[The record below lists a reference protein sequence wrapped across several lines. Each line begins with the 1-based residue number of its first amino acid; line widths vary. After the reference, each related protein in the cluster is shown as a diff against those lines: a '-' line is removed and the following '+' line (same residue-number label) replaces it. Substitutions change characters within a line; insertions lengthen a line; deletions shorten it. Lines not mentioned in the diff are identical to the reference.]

1 MTTLRFDRIKRF
13 FFFIPTLILLVLTSC
28 VETMDKNGTYR
39 VSNGVL
45 IDEYVEQ
52 NADLKTCYELIQMSS
67 FSGMLHGYG
76 SYTFFAPT
84 NEAFTNYLT
93 SIGKTDITELSKD
106 QADSIIRYH
115 VIRDSVK
122 TTEFEDG
129 RLPSPTVAGKY
140 LTNKTLSD
148 DAGNVFIRMNRQG
161 NILTPNVSCDNGIL
175 HIVDAILT
183 PPQSDMM
190 QGIANLPDSM
200 FSISKTIALT
210 YSRFSPDSMTV
221 TKMDSLWFTFLA
233 QDNQSFLNLGI
244 GITQSMVNG
253 LLSPDTKTLALDSI
267 KNKLL
272 VRLRKN
278 QPDEKS
284 DNMLLSQFADYH
296 FIPSL
301 KYIGDLLYA
310 SALESTVKNQSLSF
324 KLNGLTLLVN
334 YYEIGST
341 IEPGVALQR
350 NSDYS
355 DLACSN
361 GVIQHI
367 GGHIEIKN
375 RSAYRVYWDMAMQ
388 PEIVSSKDYRKAGAS
403 IGFAPADLSEVEWGG
418 PAINN
423 LYYICSG
430 AMTSTSLD
438 LKNQYVYG
446 DMMRFRFSPN
456 INSWFEWK
464 LPLLVAG
471 KYKVWV
477 CWRREQTTTF
487 RAIFRQE
494 GRDDQVLPYVFN
506 LADYYPGGTVEEN
519 LANGWKIYPAKGG
532 TGGVMNSR
540 VLGTIEVVSTGRHT
554 FRFEDLTGRSGES
567 SWDMIQFIPVDEDQL
582 WPRIDIRGK
591 WCYPDTRDCDIWP
604 YNVKVP
610 ANYQGVG
617 DNVCTY

>member
-1 MTTLRFDRIKRF
+1 MTTLRFNRIKRF
-13 FFFIPTLILLVLTSC
+13 FFYLPALLVVVLYSC

-39 VSNGVL
+39 VSDGLL

-52 NADLKTCYELIQMSS
+52 NADLSTCYNLIQMSS
-67 FSGMLHGYG
+67 FAGMLHGYG

-84 NEAFTNYLT
+84 NEAFSNYLT
-93 SIGKTDITELSKD
+93 SIGKTDISELTKA
-106 QADSIIRYH
+106 QADSILRYH
-115 VIRDSVK
+115 IIRDSIK

-148 DAGNVFIRMNRQG
+148 VNDNVYIRMNRQA
-161 NILTPNVSCDNGIL
+161 NITTSNVSCDNGIL
-175 HIVDAILT
+175 HLIDAIMT
-183 PPQSDMM
+183 PPQNNIIK
-190 QGIANLPDSM
+190 GISNMPDSL
-200 FSISKTIALT
+200 FSISKYIALT
-210 YSRFSPDSMTV
+210 YSRFCPDSMST
-221 TKMDSLWFTFLA
+221 TATDSLWFTFLA
-233 QDNQSFLNLGI
+233 QDNQSYIDLNV
-244 GITQSMVNG
+244 GITQNLVDRTLN
-253 LLSPDTKTLALDSI
+253 PDTKALALDTI
-267 KNKLL
+267 KSKLL

-284 DNMLLSQFADYH
+284 DNMLLSKFTDYH
-296 FIPSL
+296 VIPSL

-310 SALESTVKNQSLSF
+310 SALESSVKNQSISF

-341 IEPGVALQR
+341 IEPGVELNR
-350 NSDYS
+350 SSEFS

-361 GVIQHI
+361 GVIHYI
-367 GGHIEIKN
+367 GGSIEIKN
-375 RSAYRVYWDMAMQ
+375 RSAYRVYWDMATQ
-388 PEIVSSKDYRKAGAS
+388 PEIMASKDFRKGGTT
-403 IGFAPADLSEVEWGG
+403 IYYAPADLSEVEWGG
-418 PAINN
+418 PLINN
-423 LYYICSG
+423 IWYYCSS
-430 AMTSTSLD
+430 AATSTSLD
-438 LKNQYVYG
+438 VKNQYAFA

-487 RAIFRQE
+487 RAIFRQD

-519 LANGWKIYPAKGG
+519 LANGWKIYPAKNG
-532 TGGVMNSR
+532 TGGVMNCR
-540 VLGTIEVVSTGRHT
+540 VLGTIVVESTGRHT
-554 FRFEDLTGRSGES
+554 FRFEDLTGRSGET

-582 WPRIDIRGK
+582 WPRVDIRGK
-591 WCYPDTRDCDIWP
+591 WIYQDTPDCEIWP
-604 YNVKVP
+604 YTLKVSS
-610 ANYQGVG
+610 NYQGNCVW
-617 DNVCTY
+617 

>member
-1 MTTLRFDRIKRF
+1 MTTLRFDRFKRLF
-13 FFFIPTLILLVLTSC
+13 FYLPALLIFVLFSC

-39 VSNGVL
+39 VSDGVL
-45 IDEYVEQ
+45 IDEYVEK

-67 FSGMLHGYG
+67 YSGMLHGYG

-93 SIGKTDITELSKD
+93 SLGKTDITELTKA
-106 QADSIIRYH
+106 QADSILRYH
-115 VIRDSVK
+115 IIRDSIK

-129 RLPSPTVAGKY
+129 RLPSPTVSGKY

-148 DAGNVFIRMNRQG
+148 ESDNVYIRMNRQA
-161 NILTPNVSCDNGIL
+161 NITTANVSCDNGIL
-175 HIVDAILT
+175 HVIDAILT
-183 PPQSDMM
+183 PPQNDILK
-190 QGIANLPDSM
+190 GINSLPDSI
-200 FSISKTIALT
+200 FSISKYLALT
-210 YSRFSPDSMTV
+210 YSRFASDSMSSALR
-221 TKMDSLWFTFLA
+221 DSLWFTFLA
-233 QDNQSFLNLGI
+233 QDNQSYVDLNI
-244 GITQSMVNG
+244 GITKG
-253 LLSPDTKTLALDSI
+253 LVERTLNTDTRNLALDTI
-267 KNKLL
+267 KSKLL
-272 VRLRKN
+272 VRLKKN
-278 QPDEKS
+278 LPDEKS
-284 DNMLLSQFADYH
+284 DNMLLSKFADYH

-310 SALESTVKNQSLSF
+310 SALESSVKNQSLSF

-341 IEPGVALQR
+341 IEPGVVLNR
-350 NSDYS
+350 SSEYS

-361 GVIQHI
+361 GVIHYI

-375 RSAYRVYWDMAMQ
+375 RSAYRVYWDMATQ
-388 PEIVSSKDYRKAGAS
+388 PEIIASKDFRKAGTS
-403 IGFAPADLSEVEWGG
+403 IAFAPADLSEVEWGG

-423 LYYICSG
+423 IYYNCGS

-438 LKNQYVYG
+438 VKNQYIYG

-519 LANGWKIYPAKGG
+519 LANGWKIYPAKNG
-532 TGGVMNSR
+532 TGGVMNCR
-540 VLGTIEVVSTGRHT
+540 VLGTIVVESTGRHM
-554 FRFEDLTGRSGES
+554 FRFEDLTGRSGET

-582 WPRIDIRGK
+582 WPRVDIRGK
-591 WCYPDTRDCDIWP
+591 WVYPDTPDCEIWP
-604 YNVKVP
+604 YTYRVSS
-610 ANYQGVG
+610 NYQGNCVW
-617 DNVCTY
+617 